1 MLDVDAEVRK
11 LKEALA
17 VSEWH
22 FRDAVEDLMERYSN
36 YEYCEI
42 REGEED

>member
-1 MLDVDAEVRK
+1 MDDVDIEVRK

-22 FRDAVEDLMERYSN
+22 FRDAVEDLMERYRG
-36 YEYCEI
+36 Y
-42 REGEED
+42 GQEEAEDY